1 MGAIDLGN
9 PLLNRTVDGF
19 LKIGAVLLLGYK
31 CDTKLSW
38 FLCSPEWGVGE
49 AAGQRICVKATIE
62 RNKKANH
69 DTSNSSTVAEVNA
82 QFAILGEPG
91 VLYGEAKQQP
101 TTRPVTPD
109 EGTTTHHDYPLE
121 VLVVSNLYYVP
132 CLVFTILRHWPS
144 EFRRFAILGE
154 PGVLYGEAKQQPT
167 TRPVTPDEGTTTHHD
182 YPLEGLPSL
191 HPAVRTEQGGVI
203 IHTVELVEP

>member
-19 LKIGAVLLLGYK
+19 LKIGAAWSMEWKGPVV
-31 CDTKLSW
+31 TVTR
-38 FLCSPEWGVGE
+38 PEWGVGE
-49 AAGQRICVKATIE
+49 AAGRRICVKATIE

-82 QFAILGEPG
+82 HFAILGEPG

-101 TTRPVTPD
+101 TTQ
-109 EGTTTHHDYPLE
+109 L
-121 VLVVSNLYYVP
+121 
-132 CLVFTILRHWPS
+132 
-144 EFRRFAILGE
+144 
-154 PGVLYGEAKQQPT
+154 
-167 TRPVTPDEGTTTHHD
+167 VTPDEGTTTHHD

-203 IHTVELVEP
+203 VHTVELVEP